1 MSRYHFFKQGQSFTS
16 LATWVAG
23 DDDERHQRVEQG
35 VMAVAAPSYA
45 DIPAEVL
52 TLLQD
57 HEAREAKLGAHNP
70 WYSVS
75 GNFSLR
81 GMH

>member
-1 MSRYHFFKQGQSFTS
+1 MSRYHFFNQGQSFTS
-16 LATWVAG
+16 LATRVAEY
-23 DDDERHQRVEQG
+23 DDERHQRVEQG
-35 VMAVAAPSYA
+35 GMAVVAPSFA

-52 TLLQD
+52 TLLQE
-57 HEAREAKLGAHNP
+57 HGVREEKHGAHNP
-70 WYSVS
+70 WYSVA

>member
-1 MSRYHFFKQGQSFTS
+1 MSRYHFFKQAQSFTS
-16 LATWVAG
+16 LATRVAG

-45 DIPAEVL
+45 DILAEVL

-57 HEAREAKLGAHNP
+57 HEAREEKHRAHNP
-70 WYSVS
+70 WYSVA